1 MSTSKELAKTKNC
14 NIVLPHKGTL
24 CSSQE
29 ECGPKPRW
37 SKLTGANGS
46 TKLQLKTL
54 DKIQKKQPPK
64 DYGGE
69 KKAKAQGPGRGVET
83 RRSNNKQQAAV
94 CFPIFSPGIEQA
106 HSESTAKTM
115 NRKTSEKPCLSGR
128 GLRKGSPV
136 S

>member
-1 MSTSKELAKTKNC
+1 M
-14 NIVLPHKGTL
+14 
-24 CSSQE
+24 
-29 ECGPKPRW
+29 
-37 SKLTGANGS
+37 
-46 TKLQLKTL
+46 
-54 DKIQKKQPPK
+54 
-64 DYGGE
+64 GGK